1 MSHSTSPWKSR
12 LIASLA
18 LIVACFS
25 SCSRDPSARK
35 EKYYRSGQS
44 YFEKGQYSEAEIEFV
59 NAIKIDPNYAQAHH
73 RLAESFL
80 KLQRADGAV
89 EEFARTVQLQP
100 QNYEARL
107 ELANLLI
114 LGHDFP
120 EAQEQVNRLLK
131 ERPSDPAVHSASS
144 GLLAAQG
151 DLRGALDEMQKTV
164 ALDPGRWPSYLSLA
178 LLQIR
183 NNQPEEGEASFQ
195 KVIELN
201 PAAPEPRLLLGNY
214 YQSRNRYAE
223 AEKQFQKAIEVDQKS
238 PESRAALAGLYLAE
252 GKKTEA
258 EDVAKRAKQDFPNN
272 SAGYRML
279 GNLYFVSGDLDQ
291 AIAEYSALHQEHPQ
305 DLRLKKDYIELLLQK
320 GEVNEAGTLDAE
332 ILKANPN
339 DNDALIYRSQTQI
352 SNGHESDAVA
362 TLQTVTKNDPTNSE
376 AHYVLGIAFEKQG
389 NLEGAEGEWR
399 EALRLRP
406 DLLAAVRALASLAM
420 GRGDMNALD
429 QDGTPLI
436 QLQPASPEGY
446 ALRALSNI
454 NRKRF
459 SVAEGDVRKA
469 IEVAPQS
476 SFGYVQMGNL
486 KFAEKQYDEAG
497 KAYQAA
503 LDRNL
508 NSKDALRGLIN
519 SDIAQKRVDQAIS
532 AANAQIAK
540 APNNSEF
547 YDLLGTVLLVNKKD
561 MAGAEAAFEKSA
573 ELDKRNA
580 SALLNLAQVQATRGA
595 TDQAIATC
603 RRSLENIPNEPG
615 FYILL
620 GDLYQARRDWNH
632 ATEDYQK
639 ALAIK
644 PENPL
649 ASNNLASVMLQ
660 SGGNLDVALSL
671 VQTARRGMPHS
682 PGVADTMGWIYYQK
696 GAYLSAVDSL
706 REALRLSQDG
716 NSPDNPRFHFH
727 LGMAYAKSGQ
737 ATLARQQ
744 LKKMLKMHPDPDDAN
759 DAKKHLAQLKP

>member
-1 MSHSTSPWKSR
+1 MSHSKTR

-18 LIVACFS
+18 MIAACFS
-25 SCSRDPSARK
+25 SCSRDPNARK
-35 EKYYRSGQS
+35 QKFYRSGQS
-44 YFEKGQYSEAEIEFV
+44 YFAKGQYAEAEIEFV
-59 NAIKIDPNYAQAHH
+59 DAIKIDPNYAEAHH
-73 RLAESFL
+73 RLAESYL

-89 EEFARTVQLQP
+89 QEFARTVQLQP

-107 ELANLLI
+107 ELADLLI
-114 LGHDFP
+114 LGHDFQ
-120 EAQEQVNRLLK
+120 EAQEQVNLLLK
-131 ERPSDPAVHSASS
+131 ERPSDLAVHSASS

-151 DLRGALDEMQKTV
+151 DLRGALEEMQKTV
-164 ALDPGRWPSYLSLA
+164 ALDPGRWQSYLTLA

-183 NNQPEEGEASFQ
+183 NNQPQAGEASFQ

-201 PAAPEPRLLLGNY
+201 PTASEPRLLLGNY
-214 YQSRNRYAE
+214 YQSRNRYSDAE
-223 AEKQFQKAIEVDQKS
+223 QQFQKAIEVDQKN
-238 PESRAALAGLYLAE
+238 PEPRAALARLYLAE

-279 GNLYFVSGDLDQ
+279 GNLYFVSGDLDR
-291 AIAEYSALHQEHPQ
+291 AIAEYRSLNQEHPQ
-305 DLRLKKDYIELLLQK
+305 DLRVKKDYIELLLQK
-320 GEVNEAGTLDAE
+320 GQVNEASTLDAE
-332 ILKANPN
+332 ILKVNRN
-339 DNDALIYRSQTQI
+339 DNDALIYRSQMQI
-352 SNGHESDAVA
+352 GNGNESDAVT

-389 NLEGAEGEWR
+389 NFEGAESEWR

-406 DLLAAVRALASLAM
+406 DLLDAVRALASLAM
-420 GRGDMNALD
+420 SRGDMNALD
-429 QDGTPLI
+429 QDATQMI

-459 SVAEGDVRKA
+459 SVAEVDVRKA

-486 KFAEKQYDEAG
+486 KFAEKQFDEAG

-503 LDRNL
+503 LDHNP
-508 NSKDALRGLIN
+508 NSKDGLRGLIN
-519 SDIAQKRVDQAIS
+519 TDVAQKRIDQAIA

-540 APNNSEF
+540 SPNNSEF
-547 YDLLGTVLLVNKKD
+547 YDLLGTLLFVNKKD

-573 ELDKRNA
+573 ELDKKNS
-580 SALLNLAQVQATRGA
+580 SAILKLAQVQATKGSI
-595 TDQAIATC
+595 DQAIATC
-603 RRSLENIPNEPG
+603 RRGLENVPNEPG

-620 GDLYQARRDWNH
+620 GDLYQSRRDWND
-632 ATEDYQK
+632 ATEAYQK
-639 ALAIK
+639 ALVIK

-649 ASNNLASVMLQ
+649 ASNDLASVMLQ

-671 VQTARRGMPHS
+671 AQTARRGMPQS
-682 PGVADTMGWIYYQK
+682 AGVADTLGWIYYQK

-706 REALRLSQDG
+706 HEALRLAQDS
-716 NSPDNPRFHFH
+716 NSPDNPRIHYH

-744 LKKMLKMHPDPDDAN
+744 FEKMLKMSPDPN
-759 DAKKHLAQLKP
+759 DASEAKKQLAQLKS